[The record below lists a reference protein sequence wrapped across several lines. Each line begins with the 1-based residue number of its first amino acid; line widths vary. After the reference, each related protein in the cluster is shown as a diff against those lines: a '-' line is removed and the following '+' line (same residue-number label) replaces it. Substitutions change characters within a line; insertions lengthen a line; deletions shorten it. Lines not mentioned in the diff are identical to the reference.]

1 MMNNHSFWNSAMYA
15 LPYDQGS
22 FAPFV
27 RFCDFDEGAP
37 ASIAPEPPDCD
48 RSDLQPI
55 GGLSSFLKFGGGGQM
70 PASHTGIP
78 RCLSWFKRSRRD
90 VASSMTI
97 TQHFPPAMFGQA
109 FLAPASSASSG
120 TTCDDFTMPITDRTY
135 DRHSDA
141 IHWLSPSAT
150 IISLLP
156 AKVNGTGTSGLD
168 PQDARV
174 ADLFA
179 EREP

>member
-90 VASSMTI
+90 VASSMT
-97 TQHFPPAMFGQA
+97 
-109 FLAPASSASSG
+109 
-120 TTCDDFTMPITDRTY
+120 MPITDRTY